1 MPYAKGEGPSVVIA
15 LGGNALGNSP
25 QEQLELVK
33 NTAKHIVDMV
43 GDGVNVVVSHGNGP
57 QVGMINNA
65 FAYAAANDGKTP
77 EMPFP
82 EAGAMSQGY
91 IGYQLSQAIL
101 NDLKSRGIMRSVANV
116 ITQTVV
122 NPEDPAFQNPTK
134 PVGAFYDKETA
145 ERIAAE
151 QAALA
156 EEQARIQAAEQALAK
171 ARTTDASSAMSQLT
185 EVDWSC
191 GKDAFISEWTNRINN
206 YLAGSP
212 LAGQGETFAT
222 AAWENGVDP
231 RWSPAISNTESTKG
245 TNCFL
250 PHNAWGWGS
259 TGWSSWEEAI
269 NAHVAGLAKGYGYT
283 ISYSNA
289 QKYCPPNYDN
299 WFHDTLREMSKI

>member
-1 MPYAKGEGPSVVIA
+1 MKKTGLVAKIAAIGCASVVA
-15 LGGNALGNSP
+15 
-25 QEQLELVK
+25 
-33 NTAKHIVDMV
+33 V
-43 GDGVNVVVSHGNGP
+43 GCFGYG
-57 QVGMINNA
+57 
-65 FAYAAANDGKTP
+65 FAAAGGSSSPFGGTASSTP
-77 EMPFP
+77 AAEVLVSNVSD
-82 EAGAMSQGY
+82 ASVGSV
-91 IGYQLSQAIL
+91 LSQPA
-101 NDLKSRGIMRSVANV
+101 SRD
-116 ITQTVV
+116 ITQGVQAV
-122 NPEDPAFQNPTK
+122 EAE
-134 PVGAFYDKETA
+134 KEA

>member
-1 MPYAKGEGPSVVIA
+1 MKKTGLVAKIAAIGCASVVA
-15 LGGNALGNSP
+15 
-25 QEQLELVK
+25 
-33 NTAKHIVDMV
+33 V
-43 GDGVNVVVSHGNGP
+43 GCFGYGL
-57 QVGMINNA
+57 
-65 FAYAAANDGKTP
+65 AAAGGSSSPFGGTTSSTP
-77 EMPFP
+77 AAEVLVSNVSD
-82 EAGAMSQGY
+82 ASVGSV
-91 IGYQLSQAIL
+91 LSQPA
-101 NDLKSRGIMRSVANV
+101 SRD
-116 ITQTVV
+116 ITQGVQAV
-122 NPEDPAFQNPTK
+122 EAE
-134 PVGAFYDKETA
+134 KEA

>member
-1 MPYAKGEGPSVVIA
+1 MKKTGLVAKIAAIGCASVVA
-15 LGGNALGNSP
+15 
-25 QEQLELVK
+25 
-33 NTAKHIVDMV
+33 V
-43 GDGVNVVVSHGNGP
+43 GCFGYGL
-57 QVGMINNA
+57 
-65 FAYAAANDGKTP
+65 AAAGGSSS
-77 EMPFP
+77 PFGGTTSSAP
-82 EAGAMSQGY
+82 AAEVLVSNVSDTSVGSV
-91 IGYQLSQAIL
+91 LSQPA
-101 NDLKSRGIMRSVANV
+101 SRD
-116 ITQTVV
+116 ITQGVQAV
-122 NPEDPAFQNPTK
+122 EAE
-134 PVGAFYDKETA
+134 KEA

-171 ARTTDASSAMSQLT
+171 ARTTDASSAMSQLA

-245 TNCFL
+245 ANCFL

>member
-1 MPYAKGEGPSVVIA
+1 MKKTGLVAKIAAIGCASVVA
-15 LGGNALGNSP
+15 
-25 QEQLELVK
+25 
-33 NTAKHIVDMV
+33 V
-43 GDGVNVVVSHGNGP
+43 GCFGYGL
-57 QVGMINNA
+57 
-65 FAYAAANDGKTP
+65 AAAGGSSS
-77 EMPFP
+77 PFGGTASSVP
-82 EAGAMSQGY
+82 AAEVLVSNVSDTSVGSV
-91 IGYQLSQAIL
+91 LSQPA
-101 NDLKSRGIMRSVANV
+101 SRD
-116 ITQTVV
+116 ITQGVQAV
-122 NPEDPAFQNPTK
+122 EAE
-134 PVGAFYDKETA
+134 KEA

-171 ARTTDASSAMSQLT
+171 ARTTDASSAMSQLA
-185 EVDWSC
+185 EVDWNC
-191 GKDAFISEWTNRINN
+191 GKDAFISEWANRINN

-245 TNCFL
+245 ANCFL

-299 WFHDTLREMSKI
+299 WFRDTLREMSKI

>member
-1 MPYAKGEGPSVVIA
+1 MKKTGLVAKIAAIGCASVVA
-15 LGGNALGNSP
+15 
-25 QEQLELVK
+25 
-33 NTAKHIVDMV
+33 V
-43 GDGVNVVVSHGNGP
+43 GCFGYGL
-57 QVGMINNA
+57 
-65 FAYAAANDGKTP
+65 AAAGGSSS
-77 EMPFP
+77 PFGGTTSSAP
-82 EAGAMSQGY
+82 AAEVLVSNVSDASVGSV
-91 IGYQLSQAIL
+91 LSQPA
-101 NDLKSRGIMRSVANV
+101 SRD
-116 ITQTVV
+116 ITQGVQAV
-122 NPEDPAFQNPTK
+122 EAE
-134 PVGAFYDKETA
+134 KEA

-269 NAHVAGLAKGYGYT
+269 NAHVTGLAKGYGYT

>member
-1 MPYAKGEGPSVVIA
+1 MKKTGLVAKIAAIGCASVVA
-15 LGGNALGNSP
+15 
-25 QEQLELVK
+25 
-33 NTAKHIVDMV
+33 V
-43 GDGVNVVVSHGNGP
+43 GCFGYGL
-57 QVGMINNA
+57 
-65 FAYAAANDGKTP
+65 AAAGGSSS
-77 EMPFP
+77 PFGGTASSAP
-82 EAGAMSQGY
+82 AAEVLVSNVSDTSVGSV
-91 IGYQLSQAIL
+91 LSQPA
-101 NDLKSRGIMRSVANV
+101 SRD
-116 ITQTVV
+116 ITQGVQAV
-122 NPEDPAFQNPTK
+122 EAE
-134 PVGAFYDKETA
+134 KEA

-151 QAALA
+151 QAELA
-156 EEQARIQAAEQALAK
+156 
-171 ARTTDASSAMSQLT
+171 

-191 GKDAFISEWTNRINN
+191 GKDAFISEWANRINN

-245 TNCFL
+245 ANCFL

-299 WFHDTLREMSKI
+299 WFRDTLREMSKI

>member
-1 MPYAKGEGPSVVIA
+1 MKKTGLVAKIAAIGCASVVA
-15 LGGNALGNSP
+15 
-25 QEQLELVK
+25 
-33 NTAKHIVDMV
+33 V
-43 GDGVNVVVSHGNGP
+43 GCFGYGL
-57 QVGMINNA
+57 
-65 FAYAAANDGKTP
+65 AAAGSSSS
-77 EMPFP
+77 PFGGTTSSAP
-82 EAGAMSQGY
+82 AAEVLVSNVSDASVGSV
-91 IGYQLSQAIL
+91 LSQPA
-101 NDLKSRGIMRSVANV
+101 SRD
-116 ITQTVV
+116 ITQGVQAV
-122 NPEDPAFQNPTK
+122 EAE
-134 PVGAFYDKETA
+134 KEA

-245 TNCFL
+245 ANCFL

>member
-1 MPYAKGEGPSVVIA
+1 MKKTGLVAKIAAIGCASVVA
-15 LGGNALGNSP
+15 
-25 QEQLELVK
+25 
-33 NTAKHIVDMV
+33 V
-43 GDGVNVVVSHGNGP
+43 GCFGYGL
-57 QVGMINNA
+57 
-65 FAYAAANDGKTP
+65 AAAGGSSSPFGGTTSPTP
-77 EMPFP
+77 AA
-82 EAGAMSQGY
+82 EALVSNVSDASVGSV
-91 IGYQLSQAIL
+91 LSQPA
-101 NDLKSRGIMRSVANV
+101 SRD
-116 ITQTVV
+116 ITQGVQAV
-122 NPEDPAFQNPTK
+122 EAE
-134 PVGAFYDKETA
+134 KEA

>member
-1 MPYAKGEGPSVVIA
+1 MKKTGLVAKIAAVGCASVVA
-15 LGGNALGNSP
+15 
-25 QEQLELVK
+25 
-33 NTAKHIVDMV
+33 V
-43 GDGVNVVVSHGNGP
+43 GCFGYGL
-57 QVGMINNA
+57 
-65 FAYAAANDGKTP
+65 AAAGGSSS
-77 EMPFP
+77 PFGGTTSSAP
-82 EAGAMSQGY
+82 AAEVLVSNVSDASVGSV
-91 IGYQLSQAIL
+91 LSQPA
-101 NDLKSRGIMRSVANV
+101 SRD
-116 ITQTVV
+116 ITQGVQAV
-122 NPEDPAFQNPTK
+122 EAE
-134 PVGAFYDKETA
+134 KEA

-171 ARTTDASSAMSQLT
+171 ARTTDAFSAMSQLT

>member
-1 MPYAKGEGPSVVIA
+1 MKKTGLVAKIAAIGCASVVA
-15 LGGNALGNSP
+15 
-25 QEQLELVK
+25 
-33 NTAKHIVDMV
+33 V
-43 GDGVNVVVSHGNGP
+43 GCFGYGL
-57 QVGMINNA
+57 
-65 FAYAAANDGKTP
+65 AAAGGSSS
-77 EMPFP
+77 PFGGTTSSAP
-82 EAGAMSQGY
+82 AAEVLVSNVSDASVGSV
-91 IGYQLSQAIL
+91 LSQPA
-101 NDLKSRGIMRSVANV
+101 SRD
-116 ITQTVV
+116 ITQGVQAV
-122 NPEDPAFQNPTK
+122 EAEKED
-134 PVGAFYDKETA
+134 